1 MDPTTDVAALWS
13 DYLAGGSTDI
23 DLRNRLAE
31 AHLPLVHYV
40 AARMLPSQ
48 HFSVQ
53 MQDLVSYGMLGLLD
67 AVEKYD
73 PDKGAAFST
82 FAWKRIQGSITDE
95 LRSQAW
101 EPRALRRTHRRYQ
114 AEAARL
120 EMALGRPPSLDELA
134 TAVDATVGDISRVM
148 GEMALTRMS
157 SLSAPVKGQTGAPAG
172 DGSTDLSLGDV
183 VHAQWAES
191 EPVVKEM
198 AVAVSRA
205 VGRLPEN
212 EQLLLRLIYVQHMT
226 LREIAEILRVT
237 DSWVSH
243 LHTRSMVLLQRA
255 LAAQY

>member
-1 MDPTTDVAALWS
+1 MEPTTDVADLWVH
-13 DYLAGGSTDI
+13 YLADGSKDI

-48 HFSVQ
+48 HYSVQ

-73 PDKGAAFST
+73 PEKGAAFST

-101 EPRALRRTHRRYQ
+101 EPRALRRTHRRFQ
-114 AEAARL
+114 SEAARL
-120 EMALGRPPSLDELA
+120 EMVLGRPPSMDELA
-134 TAVDATVGDISRVM
+134 TAVDASVEEISRVM
-148 GEMALTRMS
+148 GEMALTRVR
-157 SLSAPVKGQTGAPAG
+157 SLSAPVGGQTGAPGSDAG
-172 DGSTDLSLGDV
+172 TDLSLADV
-183 VHAQWAES
+183 VAAQWAES

-212 EQLLLRLIYVQHMT
+212 EQLLLRLIYVQHMS
-226 LREIAEILRVT
+226 LRDIAEVLRVT

>member
-1 MDPTTDVAALWS
+1 MDPTTDVAECWAS
-13 DYLAGGSTDI
+13 YLAGGSTDI
-23 DLRNRLAE
+23 EMRNRLAE

-48 HFSVQ
+48 HSSVR
-53 MQDLVSYGMLGLLD
+53 MDDLVSYGMLGLLD
-67 AVEKYD
+67 AVEKFR
-73 PDKGAAFST
+73 PEKGAAFST

-101 EPRALRRTHRRYQ
+101 EPRALRRTHRRFL

-120 EMALGRPPSLDELA
+120 EMALGRAPSLDELA
-134 TAVDATVGDISRVM
+134 TAVDVPVEEISKVL
-148 GEMALTRMS
+148 GEMSRTRVG
-157 SLSAPVKGQTGAPAG
+157 SLSAPVSDEWNGEAPG
-172 DGSTDLSLGDV
+172 LSEVLA
-183 VHAQWAES
+183 AQWAES

-226 LREIAEILRVT
+226 LRDIATVLQVT